1 MPRALG
7 ALGPTK
13 SNLEMERM
21 RRMAPILFVL
31 LSAALGAAP
40 QKGGHRSP
48 RTRSSSS
55 STPSSSSNSK
65 SKRLPS
71 SHKTATSKSTVSPRS
86 TVAARNSHGRIK
98 RSASARNAF
107 KKQTGYPHGWKGYV
121 VDHVVPLEC
130 GGADAPSN
138 MQWQTVAEA
147 KVKDRTERNCR
158 RE

>member
-31 LSAALGAAP
+31 LSLSLGAAP

-55 STPSSSSNSK
+55 STPLSSSNSK
-65 SKRLPS
+65 SKHSPS
-71 SHKTATSKSTVSPRS
+71 NHKTATSKSKAPSSS
-86 TVAARNSHGRIK
+86 TVAARDSHGRIK

-107 KKQTGYPHGWKGYV
+107 KKQTGY
-121 VDHVVPLEC
+121 
-130 GGADAPSN
+130 
-138 MQWQTVAEA
+138 
-147 KVKDRTERNCR
+147 
-158 RE
+158 

>member
-1 MPRALG
+1 
-7 ALGPTK
+7 
-13 SNLEMERM
+13 M
-21 RRMAPILFVL
+21 RRMSPIVLIVL
-31 LSAALGAAP
+31 LSAGLGAAP

-48 RTRSSSS
+48 RTRSWSS

-65 SKRLPS
+65 SKRSPS
-71 SHKTATSKSTVSPRS
+71 SHKTATSKSTVSPRP

-107 KKQTGYPHGWKGYV
+107 KKQTGYPHGRKRYV
-121 VDHVVPLEC
+121 VDHIVPLEC